1 MDAIMASAA
10 ALPRF
15 LLALALLVAGR
26 ALFEKL
32 AGLDVQGEVNT
43 KANPAAGTWL
53 AGQMLGLGLA
63 LRGAL
68 FGGGEDA
75 LWDLLPLAIGGGL
88 ALVLLPAGSWIVD
101 RLVLPRFDARVE
113 VGRDRNLGTGA
124 VLAAS
129 AIASGLVLEGA
140 LTGSSESVLLGVRDL
155 LLYFVVAQVFLV
167 AGGLVY
173 SKIAPFDVH
182 DAIEHKDSAAA
193 GFALGGF
200 LLGMGLVARGAVMG
214 AGSDLLHELYVLAV
228 DGALGLVVLAAAAS
242 LMARAMLRAPLL
254 VALSEKHNAAAGLV
268 VGTAHAVTG
277 LLLAGALRP
286 W

>member
-15 LLALALLVAGR
+15 LLALGLLVAGR

-32 AGLDVQGEVNT
+32 AGLDVEGEVN
-43 KANPAAGTWL
+43 ARSNPAAATWL
-53 AGQMLGLGLA
+53 AGQMIGLGLA

-68 FGGGEDA
+68 SGGGEDV
-75 LWDLLPLAIGGGL
+75 LWDLFSLLIGGGM

-113 VGRDRNLGTGA
+113 VGRDRNVGTGA

-129 AIASGLVLEGA
+129 AIASGLVLDGA
-140 LTGSSESVLLGVRDL
+140 LTGSSVSVLFGIRDL
-155 LLYFVVAQVFLV
+155 VLYFVAAQVFLV
-167 AGGLVY
+167 AGAVVY
-173 SKIAPFDVH
+173 AKIAPFDVH

-200 LLGMGLVARGAVMG
+200 LLGMGLVARAAVMG
-214 AGSDLLHELYVLAV
+214 AGSDLGHELLVLAV
-228 DGALGLVVLAAAAS
+228 DGVLGLVVLAAAAS
-242 LMARAMLRAPLL
+242 IVARALLRAPLM
-254 VALSEKHNAAAGLV
+254 VALSDKHNAAAGLV